1 MSWFIKQ
8 IKSKKIKFNEFVLG
22 ETGNTFEIDYEN
34 DSILLKEQ
42 KMQEQEQEIMAEMQN
57 QSQDAELDQM
67 EQELTN
73 MEQAGAR
80 IPTTPVEG
88 SPAPIN

>member
-1 MSWFIKQ
+1 
-8 IKSKKIKFNEFVLG
+8 
-22 ETGNTFEIDYEN
+22 
-34 DSILLKEQ
+34 
-42 KMQEQEQEIMAEMQN
+42 MQEQEQEIMAEMQN

-80 IPTTPVEG
+80 IPTAPVEG